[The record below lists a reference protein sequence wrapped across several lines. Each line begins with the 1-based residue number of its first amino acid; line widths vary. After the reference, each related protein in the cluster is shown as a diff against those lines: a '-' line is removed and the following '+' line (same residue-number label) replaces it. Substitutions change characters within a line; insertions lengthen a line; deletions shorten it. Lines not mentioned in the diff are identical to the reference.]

1 MSSGDGTPG
10 MSQPRLEA
18 EPVNQSYNLHI
29 ANTDNYHPEFDCT
42 MINNF
47 AHGTGTEAGNDQL
60 SPAVETT
67 FESLE
72 TAPNVTKT
80 MVRPVLARRLAK
92 AAALTSVLMQPVKE
106 LFNIV
111 NQQVDLMEIAC
122 SPTSELSSAFEA
134 AGYTTFRVNYKSGF
148 DLDTRQG
155 TSLLKNTIDLQN
167 PKLAWVSMKCTRLT

>member
-1 MSSGDGTPG
+1 VEVTEKLERKDELRRRHSWL
-10 MSQPRLEA
+10 SQPRLEA

-80 MVRPVLARRLAK
+80 MVRPVSARRHVTC
-92 AAALTSVLMQPVKE
+92 ALSFQPPRE
-106 LFNIV
+106 G
-111 NQQVDLMEIAC
+111 
-122 SPTSELSSAFEA
+122 SRPEA
-134 AGYTTFRVNYKSGF
+134 RKRHVRC
-148 DLDTRQG
+148 LQG
-155 TSLLKNTIDLQN
+155 SCLPPISLL
-167 PKLAWVSMKCTRLT
+167 